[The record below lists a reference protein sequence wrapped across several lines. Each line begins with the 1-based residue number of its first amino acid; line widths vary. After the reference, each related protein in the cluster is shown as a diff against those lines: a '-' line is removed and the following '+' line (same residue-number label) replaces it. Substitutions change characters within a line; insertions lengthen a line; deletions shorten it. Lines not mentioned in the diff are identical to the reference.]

1 MQDCN
6 CVPPNGTSVKNYGY
20 CTLASGV
27 KRLYVQV
34 TYNSIKYTGFFCAT
48 YLKKQ

>member
-1 MQDCN
+1 MADIMHIM
-6 CVPPNGTSVKNYGY
+6 TVKRRYY
-20 CTLASGV
+20 ATASGV

-34 TYNSIKYTGFFCAT
+34 TYNNIKYTGFCCGT